1 MNSVVEIVDLIPETE
16 YEVWCIAT
24 DNLPI
29 WPGLMEESDTVPSK
43 LSLVTISD
51 LENEESKA
59 LYESITWIIVLIC
72 ILY

>member
-1 MNSVVEIVDLIPETE
+1 M
-16 YEVWCIAT
+16 WCIAT

-29 WPGLMEESDTVPSK
+29 WPGLMVDSDTVPSK
-43 LSLVTISD
+43 LSLVTMSD

-59 LYESITWIIVLIC
+59 LYESIVLTIVLIC